1 MYDKNSDYA
10 LNKRN
15 RDSIVC
21 KSVTG
26 EHIHIRREAF
36 SSDEEFRR
44 WKTWSDDDYHETEK
58 LNRRYN
64 DRKLSL
70 YEEIDGSI
78 PSAEDSL
85 LERERIHLTDHAP
98 KIEQQLTEKQY
109 RRLCLYYLEHRN
121 ESEIATLE
129 GVGQQRISKSIL
141 TGKKAL
147 KKFLRGNFRNRG
159 VNADS

>member
-10 LNKRN
+10 LNKRS

-26 EHIHIRREAF
+26 EHIRIRREDF
-36 SSDEEFRR
+36 TNDDEFNR
-44 WKTWSDDDYHETEK
+44 WKTWSDTDYYETEK

-64 DRKLSL
+64 DRGLSL
-70 YEEIDGSI
+70 NEGIDKPF

-85 LERERIHLTDHAP
+85 LESENTGKTEHEV
-98 KIEQQLTEKQY
+98 KMEECLTEKQY

-121 ESEIATLE
+121 ELEIAAME

-141 TGKKAL
+141 TGKSAL
-147 KKFLRGNFRNRG
+147 EKILKENSKNRG
-159 VNADS
+159 